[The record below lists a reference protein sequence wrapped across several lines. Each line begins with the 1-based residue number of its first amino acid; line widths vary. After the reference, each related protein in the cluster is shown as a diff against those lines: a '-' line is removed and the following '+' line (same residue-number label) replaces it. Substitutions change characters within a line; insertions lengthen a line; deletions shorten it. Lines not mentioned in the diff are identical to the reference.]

1 MRKKDEPKPLSEQE
15 KNELRPEL
23 AKFYGSV
30 SPALIK
36 QGAERLRQFG
46 VFSDE
51 MVDKLTNPETF
62 ASAVLNDP
70 KVSSEGI
77 EKMTALVRD
86 LEANGLRMLKP
97 ALRNMVKDMP
107 RIPGG
112 GRPHSVPAAEEKQA
126 MIEEVLVLMRS
137 VSLGNAMKRVA
148 IRHGISRRTIQRVWA
163 DRLRS
168 QQDRK
173 SV

>member
-1 MRKKDEPKPLSEQE
+1 
-15 KNELRPEL
+15 
-23 AKFYGSV
+23 
-30 SPALIK
+30 
-36 QGAERLRQFG
+36 
-46 VFSDE
+46 
-51 MVDKLTNPETF
+51 
-62 ASAVLNDP
+62 
-70 KVSSEGI
+70 
-77 EKMTALVRD
+77 
-86 LEANGLRMLKP
+86 MLKP

-148 IRHGISRRTIQRVWA
+148 IRHGISRRTIQRIWA